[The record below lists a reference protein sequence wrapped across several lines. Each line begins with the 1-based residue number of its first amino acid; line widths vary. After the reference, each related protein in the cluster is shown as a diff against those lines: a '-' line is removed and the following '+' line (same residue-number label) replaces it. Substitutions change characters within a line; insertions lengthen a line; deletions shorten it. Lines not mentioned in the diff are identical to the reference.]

1 MTRLSYKYI
10 KRYASDLMKKLYRY
24 LKFHFKMACK
34 NIVRHFGLTFSAS
47 CAVSVTLILI
57 SVFMLITMNLNHFT
71 QNIQQQVTIRSSID
85 TIVTEEEQKQLQEQ
99 IEALD
104 TVKTVTLSTGDEEL
118 EKFKDEYKDDASLFE
133 MYEGDNNP
141 IRDTFIVEIKNGE
154 SIEQTASAIEGMKG
168 IVSAEYGGETTSS
181 MMTTFSTIREGSL
194 IFIIFLVVIAILLI
208 SNKIKMSIY
217 TRKQEIAIMR
227 FIGASNWSI
236 KFPMMLE
243 GIFIGI
249 LGSIVPVL
257 LTIFGYQF
265 IYDNLEGSFM
275 SSMFVLQD
283 VFPLTLEISIVLI
296 CISIIVGLVGSF
308 FSTTRYL
315 RWKR

>member
-1 MTRLSYKYI
+1 
-10 KRYASDLMKKLYRY
+10 
-24 LKFHFKMACK
+24 
-34 NIVRHFGLTFSAS
+34 
-47 CAVSVTLILI
+47 
-57 SVFMLITMNLNHFT
+57 
-71 QNIQQQVTIRSSID
+71 
-85 TIVTEEEQKQLQEQ
+85 
-99 IEALD
+99 
-104 TVKTVTLSTGDEEL
+104 
-118 EKFKDEYKDDASLFE
+118 
-133 MYEGDNNP
+133 
-141 IRDTFIVEIKNGE
+141 
-154 SIEQTASAIEGMKG
+154 
-168 IVSAEYGGETTSS
+168 
-181 MMTTFSTIREGSL
+181 
-194 IFIIFLVVIAILLI
+194 
-208 SNKIKMSIY
+208 
-217 TRKQEIAIMR
+217 MR